1 MIDARARRDRI
12 AQWAFDARPV
22 LGRFHLWLE
31 DVEESRVEGEA
42 GLDLSFAGT
51 SLEKCLIMTA
61 GVTALGTRL
70 FGRYGEAKGLDAHG
84 ANHVKK
90 DADAVS
96 A

>member
-42 GLDLSFAGT
+42 HTVPQVIAGAVLGILITTVIFQLSWF
-51 SLEKCLIMTA
+51 
-61 GVTALGTRL
+61 
-70 FGRYGEAKGLDAHG
+70 
-84 ANHVKK
+84 
-90 DADAVS
+90 
-96 A
+96 